1 MLEHQKLIL
10 KRVSSNQEMFRK
22 ELEKSINWL
31 RGKEIEELYQWLLNN
46 FREEYGDLIKK
57 KFEEYAA

>member
-10 KRVSSNQEMFRK
+10 KRVSSNEDMFRK

-31 RGKEIEELYQWLLNN
+31 SGKEIEELYHWLLTN
-46 FREEYGDLIKK
+46 FRQDYGELIKK
-57 KFEEYAA
+57 KFKEYAA